1 MEMILKYINLSQ
13 ILQGL
18 QEGISCI
25 KNSLFGLGKPTVLS
39 SLVDAH
45 WGKLV
50 KRKIQLVVLHEEI
63 IG

>member
-1 MEMILKYINLSQ
+1 MEVILKYINLSQ

-25 KNSLFGLGKPTVLS
+25 KNNLFGLGKSTVLS
-39 SLVDAH
+39 SLVDSP
-45 WGKLV
+45 WEKLV
-50 KRKIQLVVLHEEI
+50 KRRIHLVVSHEEI